1 MGPHARAGTSLAALA
16 AAVLV
21 AGACGG
27 GGGEDSEPADQV
39 LAETAGGDALGVDAA
54 GSTAAGTAGTDE
66 STEPGA
72 ASSDQIEEGQL
83 TAPLD
88 TVPPA
93 GDAAR
98 DEVPAGSEPRF
109 GGTLRVAVE
118 AETDGLNPT
127 ANNFAVSA
135 YVMAFPM
142 FDPLAY
148 WDTSGRWIPYLAE
161 SFTKVGDGSAWRMK
175 LREGVRFH
183 DGTALDADDV
193 IATFEAQLADPV
205 VSLAIIHLYEPDE
218 PIVKIDDLTVEY
230 QLTRPFAAFPRQLTN
245 QLGMVLPSEWLD
257 LAYEDP
263 TLNQMPVG
271 QGPFMI
277 ESRVQDTKTVLVRNP
292 DYWAADAVDVYL
304 DRIEVYPITD
314 SAIAASRLVA
324 GDLDMMVTDNP
335 DAILVLREAEEVRT
349 VENLRSGEHFA
360 MLNTSKPP
368 FDDIR
373 ARQAL
378 TFLTD
383 RDAYVALIRQDTA
396 PPADTMFHPDLIW
409 HGPDIEQPTNKRE
422 RAAPLVEAY
431 CADSPD
437 HCGDGRINMELQH
450 SGPSV
455 IQTRIADLLVDNWAD
470 HFNVTVQ
477 ELLQDNHIVEVALG
491 QYDAVTWR
499 QFGEVDPDNDVVWL
513 ECASVSFIS
522 LNWTRYCDAERDGL
536 MYEQRGIDDLDRR
549 AEIWHEIQRM
559 VRDAYTHIFFNHA
572 NWTIGV
578 HRTVHNVC
586 GQTAPADGTELF
598 CNNQGRA
605 QLHAVWLG

>member
-1 MGPHARAGTSLAALA
+1 MGPHIRAGAPLAALV

-27 GGGEDSEPADQV
+27 SGGEDSEPAAQAS
-39 LAETAGGDALGVDAA
+39 AETAAGGSPA
-54 GSTAAGTAGTDE
+54 GDDPAESSAGEGI
-66 STEPGA
+66 EPGA
-72 ASSDQIEEGQL
+72 AGADRAGEGQL

-88 TVPPA
+88 TVAPS
-93 GDAAR
+93 GDAAG
-98 DEVPAGSEPRF
+98 DEAPDGLEPRF

-118 AETDGLNPT
+118 AESDGLNPA

-148 WDTSGRWIPYLAE
+148 WDTSGGWIPYLAE
-161 SFTKVGDGSAWRMK
+161 SFTKVDDGSAWRMR

-183 DGTALDADDV
+183 DGTVLDADDV

-205 VSLAIIHLYEPDE
+205 VSLAVIHLYERDE
-218 PIVKIDDLTVEY
+218 PIVRIDDLTVEY

-271 QGPFMI
+271 QGPFML

-292 DYWAADAVDVYL
+292 DYWAAGTVDVYL

-314 SAIAASRLVA
+314 SAIAAARLVA
-324 GDLDMMVTDNP
+324 GELDMMITDNP
-335 DAILVLREAEEVRT
+335 DAIGALREAGEVRT

-360 MLNTSKPP
+360 MLNTSKAP

-383 RDAYVALIRQDTA
+383 RDAYVALIRQHTA

-409 HGPDIEQPTNKRE
+409 HAPDIEQPTNMVE

-437 HCGDGRINMELQH
+437 HCSGGRINMELQH

-455 IQTRIADLLVDNWAD
+455 IQTRIADLLVDSWAQ

-477 ELLQDNHIVEVALG
+477 ELLQDNHITEVALG

-522 LNWTRYCDAERDGL
+522 LNWTRYCDPERDAL

-549 AEIWHEIQRM
+549 AEIWREIQLM

-578 HRTVHNVC
+578 RDTVQNVC
-586 GQTAPADGTELF
+586 GQTAPGDGTGLF

-605 QLHAVWLG
+605 QMHQVWLR